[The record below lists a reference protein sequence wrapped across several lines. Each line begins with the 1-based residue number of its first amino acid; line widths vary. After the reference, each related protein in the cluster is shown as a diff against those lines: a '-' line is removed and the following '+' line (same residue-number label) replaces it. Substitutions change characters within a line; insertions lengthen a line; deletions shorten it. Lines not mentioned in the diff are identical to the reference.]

1 MGLAAHRHARVCA
14 CVWGA
19 VRESERVRE
28 IMVEK
33 LREAKNICEKGTR
46 WKGMW
51 DANLWSQDLFSLV

>member
-1 MGLAAHRHARVCA
+1 MCA